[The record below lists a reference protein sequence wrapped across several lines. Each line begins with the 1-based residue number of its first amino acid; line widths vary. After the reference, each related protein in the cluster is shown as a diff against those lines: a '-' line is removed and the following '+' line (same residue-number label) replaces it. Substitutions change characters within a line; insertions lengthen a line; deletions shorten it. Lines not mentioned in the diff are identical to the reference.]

1 MEPKKKDI
9 TEEGGKGDHRY
20 LDYSEF
26 WRVSM
31 EKIEDIQSKLNVAV
45 KELEKKYSGFDKI
58 YDLIEEELN
67 TLSSIYSSYNS
78 IHGGSHIMKLNTLI
92 REYKRRYTRDG
103 IDFDLIHFLLRKI
116 GELRDRSVE
125 DFPLLQHREDVKGE
139 PVYRE
144 VEEKKEYLH
153 SPYKWITY
161 EKNRSWFISQFSEL
175 LIVNEGDTEEKVHI
189 DDEHIRF
196 RYRNGTYT
204 AFDHFGST
212 TTDTTETKF
221 YIIID
226 NGEKVY
232 AASTAGKRLYAKKD
246 LMKGK
251 VEPFRYPHLT
261 KLYSGY
267 VRVFGKR
274 HILVV

>member
-1 MEPKKKDI
+1 MNKENGID
-9 TEEGGKGDHRY
+9 GNGKY

-31 EKIEDIQSKLNVAV
+31 EKIEEIQGKLHSAV
-45 KELEKKYSGFDKI
+45 KELEIKYSGFDEI

-78 IHGGSHIMKLNTLI
+78 IHGGGHVMKLNTLI
-92 REYKRRYTRDG
+92 REYRRHYTGEG

-125 DFPLLQHREDVKGE
+125 DFPLLRHRNEPKGE

-144 VEEKKEYLH
+144 AKEKKEYRDR
-153 SPYKWITY
+153 PYKWITY
-161 EKNRSWFISQFSEL
+161 EKNRSWFISPFSDL
-175 LIVNEGDTEEKVHI
+175 LIINKEDTEKEVRT
-189 DDEHIRF
+189 DNEHSRF
-196 RYRNGTYT
+196 TYRNGTYT

-212 TTDTTETKF
+212 TTDATQTKF

-232 AASTAGKRLYAKKD
+232 SASSVGRKLYAKND
-246 LMKGK
+246 MMKRK
-251 VEPFRYPHLT
+251 VEPFRHPHST

-274 HILVV
+274 HILVIGGVT

>member
-1 MEPKKKDI
+1 
-9 TEEGGKGDHRY
+9 
-20 LDYSEF
+20 
-26 WRVSM
+26 M
-31 EKIEDIQSKLNVAV
+31 EKIEEIQGKLNSAV
-45 KELEKKYSGFDKI
+45 KELEKKYTGFDEI
-58 YDLIEEELN
+58 YDIIEEELN

-78 IHGGSHIMKLNTLI
+78 IRGSGHIMKLNTLI
-92 REYKRRYTRDG
+92 REYKRRYTGGG

-125 DFPLLQHREDVKGE
+125 EFPLLKHREKPEDE

-144 VEEKKEYLH
+144 VEEKKEYLD
-153 SPYKWITY
+153 SPYKWVTY

-175 LIVNEGDTEEKVHI
+175 LVVNEEDTEKEACI
-189 DDEHIRF
+189 DNEHIRF
-196 RYRNGTYT
+196 RYRNGIYT
-204 AFDHFGST
+204 AFNHFGST
-212 TTDTTETKF
+212 TTEETITGY

-232 AASTAGKRLYAKKD
+232 TASSIGRRLYAKKNI
-246 LMKGK
+246 LKEK
-251 VEPFRYPHLT
+251 VEPFRHPHST